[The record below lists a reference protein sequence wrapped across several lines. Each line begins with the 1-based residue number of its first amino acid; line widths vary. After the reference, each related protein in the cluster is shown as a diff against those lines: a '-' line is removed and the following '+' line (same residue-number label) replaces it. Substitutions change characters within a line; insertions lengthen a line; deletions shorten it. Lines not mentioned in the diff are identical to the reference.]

1 MSMRKLLFLTLITST
16 FFSMNA
22 QNESDYYYQIPDYP
36 ESFTA
41 GNVAGRVADG
51 LGFRFYWATADLRP
65 EDLISKASDES
76 RTLEETVDHIY
87 NLTIIVMNATKKE
100 ATVFPV
106 EVSKFSF
113 DEKRNAI
120 LEFIKT
126 ASINLK
132 GSSDKDFEQFKM
144 VFKYADGNSNEWPFW
159 NELNGPLA
167 DALWHTGQLVVL
179 RRMSGNPFNSN
190 VSVLSGKVRK

>member
-1 MSMRKLLFLTLITST
+1 MSKLLFTSLLFSI
-16 FFSMNA
+16 FFQMNA
-22 QNESDYYYQIPDYP
+22 QNEKDYYYQIPDYP

-41 GNVAGRVADG
+41 GTVAGRMADG

-87 NLTIIVMNATKKE
+87 NLTMIVMNATKRE
-100 ATVFPV
+100 PTVFPV
-106 EVSKFSF
+106 DVSKLSF
-113 DEKRNAI
+113 EAKRSAI

-144 VFKYADGNSNEWPFW
+144 VFQYADGNTNEWPFW

-179 RRMSGNPFNSN
+179 RRMSGNPFNAN
-190 VSVLSGKVRK
+190 VSVLSGKLRK